1 MNMSKRW
8 QGFGL
13 IEVLVTLIVIAVG
26 MLGIAALH
34 ARVQQSQ
41 LEAYQRS
48 QALILLQDMVSRLN
62 ANRTAARCYAMTDP
76 DNGGITFGTGSNTAD
91 LVCSGYGTATSRAV
105 ADADMAQWDAAL
117 KGSAEALDG
126 NEVGGMIGARG
137 CITSNNAGDSFF
149 IAVVWQGVNE
159 TVAPTDSCG
168 QNLYGSEALRRVLNT
183 TVRIADL
190 TN

>member
-1 MNMSKRW
+1 MNVPRRW

-13 IEVLVTLIVIAVG
+13 IEILVTLSIIAVG

-48 QALILLQDMVSRLN
+48 QALILLQDIVSRLN
-62 ANRTAARCYAMTDP
+62 ANRTAARCYAMTDT
-76 DNGGITFGTGSNTAD
+76 DNGGLIFGTGSDPAK
-91 LVCSGYGTATSRAV
+91 LVCSGYGTAATRAI
-105 ADADMAQWDAAL
+105 ADSDMAAWDAAL

-126 NEVGGMIGARG
+126 NDVGGMIGARG
-137 CITSNNAGDSFF
+137 CITSNGADSFF
-149 IAVVWQGVNE
+149 IAIAWQGLNE
-159 TVAPTDSCG
+159 TAAPADACA
-168 QNLYGSEALRRVLNT
+168 QNLYGSESLRRVLST